1 MKIKKCRK
9 LLKRITSD
17 KCIKWY
23 CSSLSLFDILF
34 QNYLP
39 NWGDKM
45 FLSAHAA
52 VTCLV
57 DLQYR
62 TLCMENWTKGK
73 SIINSNTVTKGSYC
87 YVIINCIICTST
99 MKIITTGLMLS
110 PLSKDWE
117 QGLHNST
124 PFSLRTFYNSRITY
138 EFNIKIYPYKISM
151 IVQKFS

>member
-9 LLKRITSD
+9 RLKRIASD

-23 CSSLSLFDILF
+23 CRSLSLFDLLF

-39 NWGDKM
+39 YWGDKM
-45 FLSAHAA
+45 FLSVHAA
-52 VTCLV
+52 VVCPV

-62 TLCMENWTKGK
+62 TLCMENWTKRK

-87 YVIINCIICTST
+87 YVIISCIICSSK

-117 QGLHNST
+117 QGLYNSI
-124 PFSLRTFYNSRITY
+124 PFLLGTFYNLRTT
-138 EFNIKIYPYKISM
+138 
-151 IVQKFS
+151 

>member
-1 MKIKKCRK
+1 
-9 LLKRITSD
+9 
-17 KCIKWY
+17 
-23 CSSLSLFDILF
+23 
-34 QNYLP
+34 
-39 NWGDKM
+39 M

-73 SIINSNTVTKGSYC
+73 SIINSSTVTKGSYC
-87 YVIINCIICTST
+87 YVIISCIICTST

-151 IVQKFS
+151 IVQNLVKHSLKQN